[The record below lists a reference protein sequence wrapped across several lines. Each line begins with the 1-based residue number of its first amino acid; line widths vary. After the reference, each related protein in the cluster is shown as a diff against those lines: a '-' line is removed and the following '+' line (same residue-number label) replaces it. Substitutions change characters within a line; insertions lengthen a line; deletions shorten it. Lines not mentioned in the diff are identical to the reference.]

1 MLGRKELILLF
12 DRLDEKSETEP
23 ILIYFRLPLLSREWG
38 EILSGN
44 GLVEDTQENII
55 LEFVCLF
62 VCFFCLQ
69 KSKIAIDCVFK
80 R

>member
-1 MLGRKELILLF
+1 MLGRKGLILLF
-12 DRLDEKSETEP
+12 DCLDEKSETEP

-44 GLVEDTQENII
+44 GLMEATQENII
-55 LEFVCLF
+55 LEFVCLLS
-62 VCFFCLQ
+62 FFCLQ
-69 KSKIAIDCVFK
+69 KSKIVIDCVFK

>member
-1 MLGRKELILLF
+1 MLMLGCKGLILLF
-12 DRLDEKSETEP
+12 DCLDENQKEP

-62 VCFFCLQ
+62 VCFLPT
-69 KSKIAIDCVFK
+69 KIKNSD
-80 R
+80 

>member
-1 MLGRKELILLF
+1 MLMLGRKELILLF

-23 ILIYFRLPLLSREWG
+23 ILICFRLPLLSREWG

-44 GLVEDTQENII
+44 GLVEDTQEN
-55 LEFVCLF
+55 VCL
-62 VCFFCLQ
+62 FFCLQ
-69 KSKIAIDCVFK
+69 KSKIVIDCVFK